1 MTCTYPH
8 CEPGQAGTHCRAECR
23 HKRLPKGCDQQGR
36 YPEAAE
42 ACTDIGAD
50 DRCVEAVSIAAV
62 SVVVA
67 LVTVAAITAVVL
79 AYFL

>member
-23 HKRLPKGCDQQGR
+23 HKRLPKGCDYQGR

-50 DRCVEAVSIAAV
+50 AESEATGMVVETVLIVIACAVIA
-62 SVVVA
+62 
-67 LVTVAAITAVVL
+67 LVL
-79 AYFL
+79 AYLL